1 MNQNIGILA
10 KAADGSLGRP
20 GLVEVARTADEQLTT
35 LLEEIENVTREARTL
50 VFARSEADL
59 VIRLK
64 RNSWSVAECFEHLA
78 HSTRS
83 FLPAIADAIA
93 TAPRLASMRS
103 LRRGTLAR
111 VFVRQLEPPYRL
123 RLRTISLLLP
133 QANYF
138 EAAWIDFIDS
148 QSQLSRT
155 IHSAAGVAID
165 QVRVNSPV
173 QSQISYNVYGALCI
187 LSAHQRRHLWQ
198 TKKILQTLDRQKNC
212 FSPVPGVLP
221 PH

>member
-1 MNQNIGILA
+1 
-10 KAADGSLGRP
+10 
-20 GLVEVARTADEQLTT
+20 
-35 LLEEIENVTREARTL
+35 
-50 VFARSEADL
+50 
-59 VIRLK
+59 
-64 RNSWSVAECFEHLA
+64 
-78 HSTRS
+78 
-83 FLPAIADAIA
+83 
-93 TAPRLASMRS
+93 MRS

-133 QANYF
+133 QANDF